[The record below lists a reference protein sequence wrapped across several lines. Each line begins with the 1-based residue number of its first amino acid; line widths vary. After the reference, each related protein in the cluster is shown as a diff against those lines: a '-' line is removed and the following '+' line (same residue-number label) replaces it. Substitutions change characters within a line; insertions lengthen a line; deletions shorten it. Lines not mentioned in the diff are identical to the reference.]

1 MLLHS
6 LFMWPE
12 HPHCQW
18 NQFKLISFI
27 MYTTQQSTS
36 IMDPNQIR
44 GNSVIV
50 LNANCV
56 DFAIMPFQA
65 WQSKRD
71 TATAVFFFIFVRNF
85 TKLSLVLINA
95 DSSKTQRLQTQ
106 KLTNTQIR
114 KRKNSFS
121 AGGATL
127 VKGQETN
134 LIKSNKIIPLMSWL
148 LSSLSFSMSS

>member
-1 MLLHS
+1 MITKYLETDVVQWFQIFFYSRMINFFKFGVFLARFETNIFILMLLHS

-44 GNSVIV
+44 GNSVFV

-71 TATAVFFFIFVRNF
+71 TATDVFFNICWQFN
-85 TKLSLVLINA
+85 KLSLDLIDA
-95 DSSKTQRLQTQ
+95 ESSK
-106 KLTNTQIR
+106 K
-114 KRKNSFS
+114 
-121 AGGATL
+121 
-127 VKGQETN
+127 
-134 LIKSNKIIPLMSWL
+134 
-148 LSSLSFSMSS
+148 